1 VQSRLV
7 KGGAAASPDTDE
19 GMMPSKDPG
28 VPFFLCGKYL
38 VNIVDL
44 VIFFQIKPV

>member
-1 VQSRLV
+1 LV

-28 VPFFLCGKYL
+28 VPFFFGKYL